1 MSVVRVS
8 LCVLLAMLAACDGE
22 RPDPPSPREPVAER
36 TPAAQPVREA
46 AVAPEPA
53 VTEPADTPVQAPPV
67 RAERPAASART
78 LPPSRPVPPASA
90 EPPVAQAPL
99 DLSLPEELL
108 QRLPADEPQAALVE
122 RRALLPSLF
131 DARVDE
137 VRSFE
142 LGGRLITNERDDED
156 AWRAVEGAEL
166 ELRFLR

>member
-1 MSVVRVS
+1 M
-8 LCVLLAMLAACDGE
+8 
-22 RPDPPSPREPVAER
+22 
-36 TPAAQPVREA
+36 
-46 AVAPEPA
+46 
-53 VTEPADTPVQAPPV
+53 
-67 RAERPAASART
+67 
-78 LPPSRPVPPASA
+78 
-90 EPPVAQAPL
+90 AQAPL